1 MIITQEP
8 CDNTLCSCQYDST
21 RLGFKCTAPHLI
33 KSMIKSRAN
42 LHEIIDLK
50 LPGAEIGVASG
61 VFSLEILQWG
71 ISCLYM
77 VDVWQTMPGIRGM
90 ASDAQEIHDQ
100 NFKDAAKRAQDFN
113 AFLIK
118 GLSSSAA
125 KTIPDNSLGFVYID
139 ACHEYDYVIEDLRLW
154 VPKLVNG
161 GVCALHDYGDPG
173 YGVGRAVREF
183 TNGKY
188 KVHELPENGAIENMG
203 CYFINK

>member
-1 MIITQEP
+1 
-8 CDNTLCSCQYDST
+8 
-21 RLGFKCTAPHLI
+21 
-33 KSMIKSRAN
+33 MIKSRAN
-42 LHEIIDLK
+42 LHEIIDLN

-71 ISCLYM
+71 IAKLYM
-77 VDVWQTMPGIRGM
+77 VDVWQTTPGIRGM
-90 ASDAQEIHDQ
+90 ASDPQTTHDQ
-100 NFKDAAKRAQDFN
+100 NYKDAVERVKDFN
-113 AFLIK
+113 AVITK
-118 GLSSSAA
+118 GLSSEVA
-125 KTIPDNSLGFVYID
+125 KIIPDNSLGFVYID
-139 ACHEYDYVIEDLRLW
+139 ACHYYDYVMEDLQLW

-173 YGVGRAVREF
+173 YDVGRAVREF